1 MDIIK
6 GMKCECIYI
15 SKSLSTLI
23 MYKDEQLIDSKPI
36 SDFTV
41 TFNGLCKKIK
51 CEDNN
56 IAKYISDNLDTVDE
70 VVFTS
75 EGINRFSL
83 K

>member
-6 GMKCECIYI
+6 GIKGECIYI

-41 TFNGLCKKIK
+41 TFNGL
-51 CEDNN
+51 
-56 IAKYISDNLDTVDE
+56 
-70 VVFTS
+70 
-75 EGINRFSL
+75 
-83 K
+83 